1 MAMSSAHGAPTTSW
15 ADAAPAEALERVEVA
30 PLDADNARLLDQVHP
45 HGWQAPSPAPLYNM
59 VVIGAGA
66 GGLVTAAQ
74 SSKRGGRVALIERGM
89 MGGDCLNIGCVPSKA
104 LLACAKRLQ
113 QVRTAAEF
121 GVGVGGEPSLDFGEV
136 MGRMRRLRA
145 DIAEADS
152 VQRFAMGPELGVDV
166 FFGDAAFASPSSVV
180 VNGQTLNFK
189 KATIA
194 TGGRAAVPPIPGL
207 ATAPHRT
214 NATIFNLQTLPR
226 RLAVIGAGPIGCE
239 LAQAFA
245 VFGTQTGRTPPA
257 RRPDPT
263 LTFGRGRPQA
273 RRCTCTTW
281 LPRRWCA
288 RTLTPRLSSSRRW

>member
-1 MAMSSAHGAPTTSW
+1 MAPSSAHGAPTTSW

-89 MGGDCLNIGCVPSKA
+89 LGGDCLNIGCVPSKA

-121 GVGVGGEPSLDFGEV
+121 GVGVGEPSLNFGEV

-245 VFGTQTGRTPPA
+245 VFGTPA
-257 RRPDPT
+257 VEPHPRADPT
-263 LTFGRGRPQA
+263 PHSPLGVGDRRLGGARVRPGRRAAGA
-273 RRCTCTTW
+273 RG
-281 LPRRWCA
+281 P
-288 RTLTPRLSSSRRW
+288 